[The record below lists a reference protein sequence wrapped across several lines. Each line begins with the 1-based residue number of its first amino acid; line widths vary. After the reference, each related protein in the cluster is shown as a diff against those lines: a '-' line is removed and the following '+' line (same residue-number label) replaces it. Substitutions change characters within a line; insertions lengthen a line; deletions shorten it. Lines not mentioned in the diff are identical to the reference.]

1 MEQIPVYLFTGFLES
16 GKTTFIKE
24 ILKDEQFVMDR
35 KSLLI
40 LCEEGVEEFE
50 EDKLKKA
57 NITLVSVEEEEE
69 LTAEFIMK
77 HLKESKADR
86 ILLEFN
92 GTWNFDNLFDN
103 ALPEQCVIAQSI
115 CTVDASTFSNYM
127 SNMGSIMVEQFRDS
141 DLVVFNRCNADTKKI
156 ALRGSVKA
164 INVQARVMFENENG
178 EIDESEDVLPFDID
192 AEIIEPEDYDYGI
205 LYEDMMSNPKKYNG
219 KKIKIKVMAYDP
231 EKYPPKF
238 SILGRNAMTCCADDI
253 TPLGLICQF
262 ENDVELENKEWVEI
276 VATIKE
282 TYVRQYESELPV
294 LHVEKIESAQKPDD
308 ELVYF
313 Y

>member
-24 ILKDEQFVMDR
+24 ILKDEQFIGNE
-35 KSLLI
+35 KSVLF
-40 LCEEGVEEFE
+40 LCEEGIEELE
-50 EDKLKKA
+50 EKELKNA
-57 NITLVSVEEEEE
+57 HITVVSVEDEDDF
-69 LTAEFIMK
+69 TAEFIKK
-77 HLKESKADR
+77 HVKECKAGR
-86 ILLEFN
+86 IFIEFN
-92 GTWNFDNLFDN
+92 GMWNFDNLFDN
-103 ALPEQCVIAQSI
+103 ALPEECAIAQSI

-141 DLVVFNRCNADTKKI
+141 DLVVFNRCSSNTKKI

-164 INVQARVMFENENG
+164 VNVQARVIFENENG

-205 LYEDMMSNPKKYNG
+205 LYEDMMSDPKKYNG

-253 TPLGLICQF
+253 TPLGLICKF

-276 VATIKE
+276 VATVKE
-282 TYVRQYESELPV
+282 TYVKQYESELPV
-294 LHVEKIESAQKPDD
+294 LHVEKISSTQKPED

>member
-24 ILKDEQFVMDR
+24 ILKDEQFIGNE
-35 KSLLI
+35 KSILF

-50 EDKLKKA
+50 EKELRNA
-57 NITLVSVEEEEE
+57 HIEVVLVEDEEDF
-69 LTAEFIMK
+69 TAELIKTHINKCKAGRIFI
-77 HLKESKADR
+77 EC
-86 ILLEFN
+86 N
-92 GTWNFDNLFDN
+92 GMWSFDNLFN
-103 ALPEQCVIAQSI
+103 NVLPEECAVAQSI
-115 CTVDASTFSNYM
+115 CTVDASTFSSYM

-141 DLVVFNRCNADTKKI
+141 DLVVFNRCSSDTKKI
-156 ALRGSVKA
+156 ALRGSVKSV
-164 INVQARVMFENENG
+164 NVQARVIFENENG

-205 LYEDMMSNPKKYNG
+205 LYEDMMSNPKKYNN

-231 EKYPPKF
+231 EKYPPRF

-276 VATIKE
+276 TAVVKE

-294 LHVEKIESAQKPDD
+294 LHVERIASTQKPDD